1 MASSTLPSRIG
12 EKSKEEWE
20 LLEQMEENPSGGAFC
35 DGDPPEPPFLLLLL
49 AISAKEVTRGGVGG
63 TWVAPS
69 LRRMGQLSMR
79 SRDPSRGE
87 GDLSRLRS

>member
-20 LLEQMEENPSGGAFC
+20 LLEQMEENPSG
-35 DGDPPEPPFLLLLL
+35 PPEPPFLLLLL